1 MIYIVINIVMILVG
15 VIGIIKMKVP
25 KFDGS
30 PGFAA
35 MFRLYVSFYVLLI
48 MGIIFLI
55 LEIKE
60 KINEG

>member
-1 MIYIVINIVMILVG
+1 MIYIVISIVMILVG

-35 MFRLYVSFYVLLI
+35 MVRFYASFYALLI